1 MSAYIPSDE
10 QVHLSIKPALRSIV
24 LRSLPTAIGLAL
36 TAALTSWAL
45 ASTGWAGSRR
55 PVLYAAGG
63 LLGARVLWEVLV
75 WLSRRYVLTDQRVMS
90 ISGVIVRQVREVPLA
105 RVQNTVLVR
114 SLGERLFGLGTVGV
128 ASAGSA
134 WIEVAWVMIAH
145 PAHRLDA
152 IRQAMRGLPRREGP
166 LVIGLV
172 GGIGSGKSEVA
183 RVLADEGCVV
193 IDSDAEARRLIQS
206 TSVRDTL
213 VSWWGDEILAEDGTV
228 DRKKV
233 AQIVFSDPEERK
245 RLEGLLHPLIH
256 EARQRKIRENADAPA
271 IVIDAPLLYEA
282 GVDRECD
289 AVIFVDAPREARL
302 ARVREHRGW
311 DEDELARREASQ
323 MTIEEKRRRADV
335 VIRNDASLEELR
347 RRVRRVF
354 SDLRDRLSGTS
365 EARGRD
371 SAQAR

>member
-289 AVIFVDAPREARL
+289 AVIFVDAPREVRL

-311 DEDELARREASQ
+311 DEDELARREVSQ

>member
-256 EARQRKIRENADAPA
+256 EARQRKIRENADVPA

-289 AVIFVDAPREARL
+289 AVIFVDAPREVRL

-311 DEDELARREASQ
+311 DEDELARREVSQ

>member
-256 EARQRKIRENADAPA
+256 EARQRKIRENADVPA

>member
-1 MSAYIPSDE
+1 MSAYIPPDE
-10 QVHLSIKPALRSIV
+10 QVHLSIKPALRSII

-36 TAALTSWAL
+36 AAALAWWLL
-45 ASTGWAGSRR
+45 ATMGRAGLRM
-55 PVLYAAGG
+55 PVLHASGV

-114 SLGERLFGLGTVGV
+114 SLGERLFGLGTIGV

-134 WIEVAWVMIAH
+134 WIEVAWVMITH
-145 PAHRLDA
+145 PARRLDA
-152 IRQAMRGLPRREGP
+152 IRQAMRGVPRREGP

-183 RVLADEGCVV
+183 RMLADEGCVV

-206 TSVRDTL
+206 AQVRDTL
-213 VSWWGDEILAEDGTV
+213 VSWWGKEILAEDGTV

-256 EARQRKIRENADAPA
+256 EARQQKIRENADVPA

-289 AVIFVDAPREARL
+289 AVIFVDAPRKARL
-302 ARVREHRGW
+302 ARVRKHRGW

-323 MTIEEKRRRADV
+323 MAIEEKMRRADV
-335 VIRNDASLEELR
+335 VIRNASSMEELR
-347 RRVRRVF
+347 REVRRVF
-354 SDLRDRLSGTS
+354 SDLQ
-365 EARGRD
+365 ARFSRAGGRGVRD
-371 SAQAR
+371 SAESR

>member
-289 AVIFVDAPREARL
+289 AVIFVDAPREVRL